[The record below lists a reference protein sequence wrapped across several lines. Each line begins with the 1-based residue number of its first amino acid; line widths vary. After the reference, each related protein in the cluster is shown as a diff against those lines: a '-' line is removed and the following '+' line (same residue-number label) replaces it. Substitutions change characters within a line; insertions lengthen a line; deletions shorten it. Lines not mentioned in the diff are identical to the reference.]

1 MEYQPLPDRASC
13 FPTSV
18 CEEPFIETIPPT
30 LTTDRLCSCDT
41 LACNK
46 LITQLFQKMLDV
58 VLEVCCSGQ
67 GKDGIHA
74 TIRQMDAYA
83 ARRSCPGCTDTCEC
97 SAGFILVY
105 DADSA
110 DCRPCD
116 GVTEFSPSVG
126 GSKYE
131 PIEECERG
139 QEEVAAPTRCS
150 SDRVCHDCPAGTIDS
165 DSDGSTGCE
174 PHASSDSSCSRFTYH
189 AGTHHD
195 HDSDPATPCN
205 DVTECAPG
213 FEQVQAMTLLISDC
227 VSATSARR
235 ARTRLSLASQ
245 GVPCLPVTTC
255 DASEEET
262 AESTP
267 TSDRVRSLCELDA
280 TFKSVDGQAESCR
293 PVTQTR
299 ACLCR
304 VRGLGVHFH
313 ARP

>member
-41 LACNK
+41 LTCNK
-46 LITQLFQKMLDV
+46 LVTQLFEEMLDV

-165 DSDGSTGCE
+165 DSDGSNHPLHGGE
-174 PHASSDSSCSRFTYH
+174 LRQLLL
-189 AGTHHD
+189 
-195 HDSDPATPCN
+195 
-205 DVTECAPG
+205 
-213 FEQVQAMTLLISDC
+213 QVQAMTLLISDRVC
-227 VSATSARR
+227 DECTEGTHKAVSG
-235 ARTRLSLASQ
+235 Q
-245 GVPCLPVTTC
+245 GVPCLPIITTY
-255 DASEEET
+255 DAGEEET

-293 PVTQTR
+293 PVTQCGPDEEEIRYANPHASTTASAASASRTR
-299 ACLCR
+299 AC
-304 VRGLGVHFH
+304 
-313 ARP
+313 P